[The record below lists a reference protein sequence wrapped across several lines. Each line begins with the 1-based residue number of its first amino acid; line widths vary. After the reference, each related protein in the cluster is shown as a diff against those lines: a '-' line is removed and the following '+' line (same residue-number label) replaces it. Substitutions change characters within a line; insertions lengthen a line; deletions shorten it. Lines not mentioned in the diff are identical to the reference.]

1 MILLFLLVT
10 IEARIDS
17 LEHAFAQN
25 RRIEIMLEL
34 SECYITTGQF
44 HKSMTLLG
52 QNERYFPK
60 DADKSR
66 IMYQLGNVFLFVG
79 EVNKARDTYLQLMSR
94 YPRLDIANDA
104 AERLYIIETARDD
117 TVQLKRLGNVIRL
130 YETEQYAAAVDSARI
145 LLKSTVAPYAYLYMA
160 LAYRSLGDLTLTLGV
175 LEEMNEKFPEHRVHE
190 AILLAADVYMV
201 LGKRKD
207 AEEILKDLIVR
218 EPNTIYALKARQ
230 KLEKLEGAVGSNLY
244 N

>member
-1 MILLFLLVT
+1 MILFFLLVN
-10 IEARIDS
+10 IETRIDS
-17 LEHAFAQN
+17 LEHAFARHRQ
-25 RRIEIMLEL
+25 IETLLEL
-34 SECYITTGQF
+34 NECYVTTGQY

-66 IMYQLGNVFLFVG
+66 IMYQLGSVFMFVG
-79 EVNKARDTYLQLMSR
+79 EIDKAHDTYLQLMSR

-117 TVQLKRLGNVIRL
+117 TVQLKRLSNVIRL
-130 YETEQYAAAVDSARI
+130 FETEQYETAVDSARI

-175 LEEMNEKFPEHRVHE
+175 LEEMNDRFPEHRVHE

-201 LGKRKD
+201 LGKSKD
-207 AEEILKDLIVR
+207 AEAMLQDLIVR

-230 KLEKLEGAVGSNLY
+230 KLEKMEGVQ
-244 N
+244 